1 MRTGMGYCYAH
12 FESFHTEL
20 RELLRA
26 MNYRKDKRK
35 FLSLEKDERYAHLSK
50 ETWEAIATMTGRS
63 FLKKT
68 EKHTKVRM
76 EIRRSTICVRHCGK

>member
-1 MRTGMGYCYAH
+1 MDEQEE

-26 MNYRKDKRK
+26 MNYRKDKSK

-50 ETWEAIATMTGRS
+50 ETWEAIATMTGHS
-63 FLKKT
+63 FF
-68 EKHTKVRM
+68 EENM
-76 EIRRSTICVRHCGK
+76 EAYKN